1 MQNWLFGTGTT
12 DGVDDG
18 LTQEW
23 RWRNVILDSRNE
35 SLLQDIYFS
44 EFAYPLRGARFSERV
59 GKNVILTNLEFRFP
73 LIQYLQIGFP
83 FPLTIGNILG
93 HVFMDVG
100 AAWDDSREFKNYALL
115 QSKYGN
121 NLSNDFS
128 PWVRSVG
135 YGIKLPIFLPWR
147 IEAAYDW
154 TESGLSKPQWYVSL
168 GYDW

>member
-1 MQNWLFGTGTT
+1 MTAFFE
-12 DGVDDG
+12 VK
-18 LTQEW
+18 
-23 RWRNVILDSRNE
+23 NVTFSSSKDHKLIDVNFCIKEQGQIISILGPS
-35 SLLQDIYFS
+35 
-44 EFAYPLRGARFSERV
+44 GV
-59 GKNVILTNLEFRFP
+59 GKS
-73 LIQYLQIGFP
+73 
-83 FPLTIGNILG
+83 TII
-93 HVFMDVG
+93 
-100 AAWDDSREFKNYALL
+100 
-115 QSKYGN
+115 N